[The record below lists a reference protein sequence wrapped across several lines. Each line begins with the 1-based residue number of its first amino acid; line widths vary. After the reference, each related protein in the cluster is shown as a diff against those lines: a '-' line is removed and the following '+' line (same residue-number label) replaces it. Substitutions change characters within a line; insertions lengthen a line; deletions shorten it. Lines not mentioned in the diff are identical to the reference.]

1 MKTINQFLLESLF
14 DEGTFEYKISKWFE
28 RDPEGLTRFND
39 YVQQVKSKHF
49 IDKNQMKN
57 FYMSLQSAPQMIDFI
72 CDNTDLEDN
81 QRDYLD
87 TFYNIIKFSANV

>member
-1 MKTINQFLLESLF
+1 MKSINQFLLESLF
-14 DEGTFEYKISKWFE
+14 DEDTFEFKINKWFE

-39 YVQQVKSKHF
+39 YVQLVKSKHF
-49 IDKNQMKN
+49 IDKNQMKD

-72 CDNTDLEDN
+72 CDNTDLEGN

-87 TFYNIIKFSANV
+87 TFYNIVKFSANV

>member
-1 MKTINQFLLESLF
+1 MKSINQFLLENLF
-14 DEGTFEYKISKWFE
+14 DENTFEFKINKWFE
-28 RDPEGLTRFND
+28 RDPEGLTQFND
-39 YVQQVKSKHF
+39 YVQQVKAKHF
-49 IDKNQMKN
+49 IDKNQMKD

-72 CDNTDLEDN
+72 CDNTDLGDN

>member
-1 MKTINQFLLESLF
+1 MKSINQFLLENLF
-14 DEGTFEYKISKWFE
+14 DENTFEFKISKWFE
-28 RDPEGLTRFND
+28 RDPEGLERFND

-49 IDKNQMKN
+49 IDKNQMKD
-57 FYMSLQSAPQMIDFI
+57 FYMTLQSPPQMIDFI
-72 CDNTDLEDN
+72 CDNTDLGDN

>member
-1 MKTINQFLLESLF
+1 MKSINQFLLENLF
-14 DEGTFEYKISKWFE
+14 DENTFDFKIKKWFE
-28 RDPEGLTRFND
+28 RDSEGLARFND
-39 YVQQVKSKHF
+39 YVRQVKSKHF
-49 IDKNQMKN
+49 IDKNQMKD
-57 FYMSLQSAPQMIDFI
+57 FYMSLQSAPQMVDFI